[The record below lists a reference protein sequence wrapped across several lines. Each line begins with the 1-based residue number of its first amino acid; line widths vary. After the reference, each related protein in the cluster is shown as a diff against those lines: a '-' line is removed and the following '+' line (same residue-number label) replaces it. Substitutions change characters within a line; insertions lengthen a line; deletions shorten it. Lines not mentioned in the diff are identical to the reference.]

1 MAGYRVG
8 RKRDLLGSSKSYAAI
23 FIVMAVLLC
32 VKGEPRAR
40 GSSRGK
46 IQTYYIAA
54 DEVMWDYAPKGK
66 NLTGMPGGLEDDD
79 QVGRRRAYL
88 KAVYREYTDDK
99 FKTLKPRSPEWQ
111 HLGILG
117 PLIRA
122 EVGDVIKVIFQNN
135 TQISCSMHPHGLAYA
150 KNSEGAMYNDGTSGA
165 DKADDAVAPGGR
177 YSYTWTVPERAGPGP
192 GDPSSIVWMYHSHLV
207 EPRDMNAG
215 LIGPIIVSSKG
226 ATRPDGTPKDIDR
239 EFITDFAVFDETES
253 WYFEANAR
261 NKKEY
266 SPGAAYMAL
275 ASGENLKFTDPILRQ
290 RYLFYSINGLI
301 EGNLPMLTMK
311 QGERVRWYLL
321 SNSNEEDVHTTHW
334 HGQTVISHHMRTD
347 MVELGPM
354 MMAVADMVPDSVG
367 IWLFHCH
374 VNEHL
379 QNGMQALFTVVP

>member
-1 MAGYRVG
+1 MTA
-8 RKRDLLGSSKSYAAI
+8 
-23 FIVMAVLLC
+23 LLC
-32 VKGEPRAR
+32 VAGQPQAR
-40 GSSRGK
+40 GASSGK
-46 IQTYYIAA
+46 THTYYIAA
-54 DEVMWDYAPKGK
+54 DEVMWDYAPKGR
-66 NLTGMPGGLEDDD
+66 NLTGMPGGQEDDD
-79 QVGRRRAYL
+79 QVGKRRLYL

-99 FKTLKPRSPEWQ
+99 FKTLKPRTPEWQ

-135 TQISCSMHPHGLAYA
+135 TQISCSMHAHGLAYA
-150 KNSEGAMYNDGTSGA
+150 KDSEGAMYNDGTSGT

-177 YSYTWTVPERAGPGP
+177 YSYTWLVPERAGPGP

-215 LIGPIIVSSKG
+215 LIGPIIVSSRG
-226 ATRPDGTPKDIDR
+226 ATRADGTPKDTDR

-261 NKKEY
+261 NKREY
-266 SPGAAYMAL
+266 LPGLAMLAL
-275 ASGENLKFTDPILRQ
+275 AGAENLKFTDPILRQ
-290 RYLFYSINGLI
+290 SYLFYSINGLI
-301 EGNLPMLTMK
+301 EGNLPMLTMRK
-311 QGERVRWYLL
+311 GERVRWYLL

-379 QNGMQALFTVVP
+379 KNGMQALFTVIP